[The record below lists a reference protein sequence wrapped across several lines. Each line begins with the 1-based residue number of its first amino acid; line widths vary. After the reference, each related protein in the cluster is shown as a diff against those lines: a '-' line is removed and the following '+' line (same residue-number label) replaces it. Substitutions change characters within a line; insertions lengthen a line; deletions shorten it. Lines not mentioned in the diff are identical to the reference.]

1 MRIFP
6 TPNDHGECTLTFL
19 PMLLKIEGRSRVP
32 GKIPATAALSPLQT
46 RMSPAVVLKFCTAKG
61 AGFAENAASNP
72 SNLGARAHQRRLDVV
87 AIKGPFGKKI

>member
-6 TPNDHGECTLTFL
+6 TANDHGECTLTFL
-19 PMLLKIEGRSRVP
+19 PMKIEGRSRVF
-32 GKIPATAALSPLQT
+32 GKIPATAALLPLQT

-72 SNLGARAHQRRLDVV
+72 SDLGARAHQRRLDVV
-87 AIKGPFGKKI
+87 AIKGPFGERI